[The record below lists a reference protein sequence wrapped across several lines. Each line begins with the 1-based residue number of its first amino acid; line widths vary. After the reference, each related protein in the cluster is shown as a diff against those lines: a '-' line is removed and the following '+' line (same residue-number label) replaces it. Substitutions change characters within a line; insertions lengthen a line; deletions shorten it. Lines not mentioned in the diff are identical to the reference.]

1 MFDSMHVML
10 NYSGGI
16 EWVNEQNKDKMLFFR
31 TIFVFRISFVN
42 YKAYHLFNLTYQ
54 SDASLN

>member
-16 EWVNEQNKDKMLFFR
+16 EWMNEQNKDKMLFFR

-42 YKAYHLFNLTYQ
+42 YKAYHLFNLTYE
-54 SDASLN
+54 